1 MPPMR
6 DAVPVKCRSTS
17 SGASPTASKICAPQ
31 YDGIVEIP
39 IFDIVFSR
47 PFAMPFVA
55 RCCAS
60 SAVIPGGSQPS
71 STSSASVS
79 SMRYGLTAAAP

>member
-6 DAVPVKCRSTS
+6 DGVAVKYRSTT

-39 IFDIVFSR
+39 IFEITLSSPLPI
-47 PFAMPFVA
+47 PFTA
-55 RCCAS
+55 RARAC
-60 SAVIPGGSQPS
+60 SAVIPSGSQPS
-71 STSSASVS
+71 SASSPSVS